1 MLSWSPDSIDYLVG
15 QVTGG
20 VGREANKVF
29 QTGRATMTGEDLPLY
44 KIPLVGRFVGD
55 TSGQSGESAKF
66 YDAIKQINM
75 HENQMK
81 GLREERRFD
90 EAREYAQENPAVR
103 LIMAGNHA
111 ERTIQKL
118 RYLKRDMIKS
128 DADQSRVKE
137 IDERITASMKSF
149 NERAATVF

>member
-1 MLSWSPDSIDYLVG
+1 M
-15 QVTGG
+15 
-20 VGREANKVF
+20 
-29 QTGRATMTGEDLPLY
+29 PLY

-55 TSGQSGESAKF
+55 TAGQSGESAKF

-111 ERTIQKL
+111 ERSIQKL
-118 RYLKRDMIKS
+118 RSLKRDLIKD
-128 DADQSRVKE
+128 DADQSKVKA
-137 IDERITASMKSF
+137 IDERITAAMRSF
-149 NERAATVF
+149 NERAATAF